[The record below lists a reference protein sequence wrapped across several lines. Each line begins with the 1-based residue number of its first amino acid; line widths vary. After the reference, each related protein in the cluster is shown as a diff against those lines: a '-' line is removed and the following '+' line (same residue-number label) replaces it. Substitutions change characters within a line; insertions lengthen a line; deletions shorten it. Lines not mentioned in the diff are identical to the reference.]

1 MIRSRLSVQTGN
13 ATYPVYMTVHFPLDL
28 LSSRSFVHEPE
39 DFPVCPER
47 AGRLDA
53 CKPPPTLPLTLIQ
66 HPFEEGLE
74 GTARDGLHHLGRI
87 LLYILAIPVKR
98 VRSAMRKRQARKE

>member
-1 MIRSRLSVQTGN
+1 MMWSRLSGQTGN
-13 ATYPVYMTVHFPLDL
+13 ATYPMHMTVHLPLDL

-53 CKPPPTLPLTLIQ
+53 CKPPSTLPLTLI
-66 HPFEEGLE
+66 
-74 GTARDGLHHLGRI
+74 
-87 LLYILAIPVKR
+87 
-98 VRSAMRKRQARKE
+98 